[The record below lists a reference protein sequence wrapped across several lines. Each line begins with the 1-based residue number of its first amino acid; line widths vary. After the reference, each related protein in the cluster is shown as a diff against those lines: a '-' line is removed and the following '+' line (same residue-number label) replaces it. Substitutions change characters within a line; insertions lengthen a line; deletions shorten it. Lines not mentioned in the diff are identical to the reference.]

1 MQEQL
6 SASRAQVDSL
16 QSDLANW
23 EAAVAARDVE
33 LQNLQRALGK
43 HPALLPTPLVLLLG
57 TAIECCAGRLA
68 GWGWEIQEGEG
79 DASGP
84 LSYIRGLV
92 ALLRTMT
99 SPAVPSVLVRC
110 SAF

>member
-6 SASRAQVDSL
+6 SAARVQVDSL

-43 HPALLPTPLVLLLG
+43 
-57 TAIECCAGRLA
+57 EDCAALA
-68 GWGWEIQEGEG
+68 G
-79 DASGP
+79 SCP
-84 LSYIRGLV
+84 LER
-92 ALLRTMT
+92 
-99 SPAVPSVLVRC
+99 
-110 SAF
+110 